1 MTSVVSLAE
10 FRLTNHK
17 MEAVPHLTAHRS
29 RQRNI
34 NARSRADTLDRH
46 IKAEVFRTPSYAYTP
61 LLDYRTEWFEGVGF
75 DPSAGDGRMIAEIV
89 QRGNAG
95 PHYLNDLRGEEEAS
109 ILASVPNGRI
119 TIGDYLAKP
128 VHPVVD
134 FVITNPPFRL
144 AVDFVKKARAHT
156 TGPIC
161 ILQSVAWQ
169 GTRKRSEWL
178 KGAGLAYVLNLSRR
192 PKWEVEIGEAH
203 MNVYDYAWFVFLPD
217 HDELP
222 RMDWLL

>member
-1 MTSVVSLAE
+1 LTSVVSLAD

-17 MEAVPHLTAHRS
+17 METVRHLAAPRS

-46 IKAEVFRTPSYAYTP
+46 IKAEVFRTPAYAYTP
-61 LLDYRTEWFEGVGF
+61 LLDYCPEWFEGVGF

-89 QRGNAG
+89 QRGNVG
-95 PHYLNDLRGEEEAS
+95 PHYLNDLRGEDEALMRS
-109 ILASVPNGRI
+109 NVQGAHV
-119 TIGDYLAKP
+119 TIGDYLSKP
-128 VHPVVD
+128 TQPVVD
-134 FVITNPPFRL
+134 FTITNPPFTL
-144 AVDFVKKARAHT
+144 AVDFVKKARTHT

-169 GTRKRSEWL
+169 GTRKRSAWL
-178 KGAGLAYVLNLSRR
+178 KGAGLAYVLNLPRR
-192 PKWEVEIGEAH
+192 PKWEVEIGKAPS
-203 MNVYDYAWFVFLPD
+203 NIWDFAWFVFLPE
-217 HDELP
+217 HHELP